1 MDAYVKEVP
10 VFREASSE
18 QAFGAASLEPPDGTD
33 LVPSGIFFRD
43 PGLRPEQQHLL
54 REAYGRLL
62 GDGAL
67 PRVLDLLASSDSFV
81 PRVAGL
87 CLTGLAPARMAAD
100 PSLGSQVAHG
110 PAREVA
116 HDVNE
121 QPRLPFDDA
130 SFDAV
135 LVTLEVGKL
144 RRPLEVFREVARVL
158 RPQGLVAVTFGPAG
172 YDATWTRLW
181 ALADDREHL
190 MLAEAFIE
198 FACAGFS
205 RPTSLT
211 LLAGEHGLA
220 WHEGPPSL
228 EDPRGG
234 AHVHLVLAYRDAVA
248 PAHLARPPFPPPPA
262 GRAKTRDDIR
272 FDEAGRPCCPYC
284 GVRMG
289 RYAPPV
295 TVFEI
300 DYGVSELDVCF
311 DDRCPYY
318 RGSKRWMRAQ
328 GHVGYTYRFMLNPE
342 TGATGALPD
351 DLHGGLRSCRLDHE
365 AQPPSLVP
373 PAASERTAS
382 IATLA
387 SQPESCEPRDAR
399 AACPGSRVKRS
410 A

>member
-1 MDAYVKEVP
+1 MDAYVKEIP
-10 VFREASSE
+10 VAREATSE
-18 QAFGAASLEPPDGTD
+18 QAFGAASLQPPVGTD

-54 REAYGRLL
+54 REAYARLL
-62 GDGAL
+62 GDGAF
-67 PRVLDLLASSDSFV
+67 PRVLDLLASSDDFV
-81 PRVAGL
+81 PRAAGL
-87 CLTGLAPARMAAD
+87 RLTGLAPPTRVAAD
-100 PSLGSQVAHG
+100 LRPRSGVAC
-110 PAREVA
+110 EVT

-158 RPQGLVAVTFGPAG
+158 RPQGLVAVSFGPAG

-228 EDPRGG
+228 EALRGDH
-234 AHVHLVLAYRDAVA
+234 AHLVLAYRDAVA
-248 PAHLARPPFPPPPA
+248 PAHLARPPFPPPPIE
-262 GRAKTRDDIR
+262 RAKTKDDVR

-351 DLHGGLRSCRLDHE
+351 DLHGGLRSCRLDCE
-365 AQPPSLVP
+365 EQAAAPVR
-373 PAASERTAS
+373 PAVM
-382 IATLA
+382 
-387 SQPESCEPRDAR
+387 
-399 AACPGSRVKRS
+399 AAAGG
-410 A
+410 